1 MQEKENKVIDVEKLI
16 HSKNPKLKKWLPGF
30 IIRYLKKIL
39 HEDEVNHFLENHK
52 NDSGH
57 EFCEAAVNHLDMKV
71 VVNGIERIPKVGPVV
86 ITMNHPL
93 GGMDAVAFIHALKN
107 HRKDLKFIVNDV
119 LMHLTNLQPF
129 FVGVNKYGRNEKS
142 ARIQIM
148 ELFESD
154 HAICIFPA
162 GLVSR
167 KSKGI
172 VQDLEWKKT
181 FMTYALKYQIP
192 ILPVYIEGELSNFFY
207 RLSNFRKFFGIKAN
221 VEMLYLANELFKQRN
236 KTITFEVG
244 ALIDTSQLDATKG
257 DHLLAQEIKSEVYQ
271 IKNEGRSN
279 TTH

>member
-1 MQEKENKVIDVEKLI
+1 MQENAKKIIDIEKLI
-16 HSKNPKLKKWLPGF
+16 QSKNPKLKKWLPGF
-30 IIRYLKKIL
+30 ITRYLKRIL
-39 HEDEVNHFLENHK
+39 HEDEVNQFLHEHK
-52 NDSGH
+52 NKSGH
-57 EFCEAAVNHLDMKV
+57 QFCDAAVSYLSMNV
-71 VVNGIERIPKVGPVV
+71 IVNGIERIPKTGPVV

-93 GGMDAVAFIHALKN
+93 GGMDAVAFIHALQN

-142 ARIQIM
+142 ARVQIM
-148 ELFESD
+148 ELFQSD

-167 KSKGI
+167 KSKGH
-172 VQDLEWKKT
+172 VKDLEWKKT

-192 ILPVYIEGELSNFFY
+192 ILPIYIEGELSSFFY
-207 RLSNFRKFFGIKAN
+207 RLSSFRKFFGIKAN

-244 ALIDTSQLDATKG
+244 EIIDPKQLDVAKG
-257 DHLLAQEIKSEVYQ
+257 EHALAHDIKNKVYQ
-271 IKNEGRSN
+271 LKK
-279 TTH
+279 

>member
-1 MQEKENKVIDVEKLI
+1 MQEKSNKVIDIEGLI
-16 HSKNPKLKKWLPGF
+16 QSKNPKLKKWLPSF

-39 HEDEVNHFLENHK
+39 HEDEVNQFLHLNQDK
-52 NDSGH
+52 TGH
-57 EFCEAAVNHLDMKV
+57 EFCEAAVNYLEMKI
-71 VVNGIERIPKVGPVV
+71 VVNGIERIPKTGPVV

-93 GGMDAVAFIHALKN
+93 GGMDAIAFIHALQN

-142 ARIQIM
+142 ARVQIM
-148 ELFESD
+148 ELFQSD

-172 VQDLEWKKT
+172 VKDLEWKKT

-192 ILPVYIEGELSNFFY
+192 ILPVYIEGELSPFFY
-207 RLSNFRKFFGIKAN
+207 RLSNSRKLIGMKTNI
-221 VEMLYLANELFKQRN
+221 EMLYLANELFKQRK
-236 KTITFEVG
+236 KTITFEIG
-244 ALIDTSQLDATKG
+244 ELIYGSNLDVSKG
-257 DHLLAQEIKSEVYQ
+257 DLLLAQDIKTEVY
-271 IKNEGRSN
+271 KLKK
-279 TTH
+279 